1 MREVGRQTHRDY
13 LPSLSRSL
21 SEDFGDYVVG
31 ARDNTAHEEARKIR
45 GTRRGKKAHVSRLVN
60 QINHHS
66 ERLSKETLASLKLDL
81 EKAVSQLQ
89 NINQALFEL
98 NPDDDEPE
106 YWMEGT
112 LAPVYDCFDNIE
124 MYYAERAMLEAK
136 LVKEVDEMSVPEPL
150 KSSKENVDK
159 LLSHDNSK
167 SDAPVV
173 QTSVVQIS
181 SPPVHQP
188 IEIGTSPVMQLPITT
203 VENKVHNTTS
213 TSNLT
218 TVPATSCTTPK
229 VPLTHP
235 RTVTT
240 VTDSIST
247 PVACYKLP
255 SNPDQISTPAKQN
268 SPGRGWTV
276 PYQALSNRE
285 QISTPATQNS
295 PWRSWTVPN
304 QAVSPRPNL
313 PRTSLQPHP
322 RWGLM
327 PDFPGPPPDAWID
340 QLDEYGVTSRPQL
353 TAHHHCSFSAMER
366 SLPKFDLGKF
376 DGSPLDWPLWIGRFK
391 SIVHDQPFLND
402 SRRLAYLQTTVTGA
416 AESGI
421 QFLGEDGAN
430 YILALR
436 MLKARF
442 ADSGKIVRA
451 AITALKDTPS
461 PRPQDHT
468 GPTKLYQALRSTV
481 VTLHRQRF
489 IADLLSE
496 TNLNIA
502 VQKLPGPLQSKW
514 AMEVQEHESQGRPN
528 LFDLD
533 RWLSEHVRAR
543 QHLVYEEPAKCLPPN
558 RRKPPKQVPPVSS
571 STLHIKGDPQ
581 PKEESTNKEPKSPAC
596 LCCNQAHPL
605 NRRNEF
611 KRKSVPERYEMAK
624 SFKVCFNCL
633 KQGHQV
639 NKCSNKT
646 HCQVTNCKRH
656 HHSLLHYE
664 RATHQPP
671 PSQDP
676 QTQPPLTPGNAL
688 PYMWQPPT
696 PLQPMRE
703 WFISKLSRSKYKVK
717 MGWP

>member
-1 MREVGRQTHRDY
+1 
-13 LPSLSRSL
+13 
-21 SEDFGDYVVG
+21 
-31 ARDNTAHEEARKIR
+31 
-45 GTRRGKKAHVSRLVN
+45 
-60 QINHHS
+60 
-66 ERLSKETLASLKLDL
+66 
-81 EKAVSQLQ
+81 
-89 NINQALFEL
+89 
-98 NPDDDEPE
+98 
-106 YWMEGT
+106 MEGT

-181 SPPVHQP
+181 SSPIHQP
-188 IEIGTSPVMQLPITT
+188 IEIRTSPVMQLPITT

-268 SPGRGWTV
+268 SPWRGSTALNQV
-276 PYQALSNRE
+276 PSDLK
-285 QISTPATQNS
+285 QISTPVSQDS
-295 PWRSWTVPN
+295 PWRGWTVPN
-304 QAVSPRPNL
+304 QAVSPR
-313 PRTSLQPHP
+313 
-322 RWGLM
+322 
-327 PDFPGPPPDAWID
+327 PPPDAWID

-376 DGSPLDWPLWIGRFK
+376 DGSPLDWPSWIGRFK
-391 SIVHDQPFLND
+391 STVHDQPFLND

-421 QFLGEDGAN
+421 QFLGDGAN

-442 ADSGKIVRA
+442 ADSGKIMRA

-489 IADLLSE
+489 ITDLLSE

-533 RWLSEHVRAR
+533 RWLSEHVRA
-543 QHLVYEEPAKCLPPN
+543 
-558 RRKPPKQVPPVSS
+558 
-571 STLHIKGDPQ
+571 
-581 PKEESTNKEPKSPAC
+581 
-596 LCCNQAHPL
+596 
-605 NRRNEF
+605 
-611 KRKSVPERYEMAK
+611 
-624 SFKVCFNCL
+624 
-633 KQGHQV
+633 
-639 NKCSNKT
+639 
-646 HCQVTNCKRH
+646 
-656 HHSLLHYE
+656 
-664 RATHQPP
+664 
-671 PSQDP
+671 
-676 QTQPPLTPGNAL
+676 
-688 PYMWQPPT
+688 
-696 PLQPMRE
+696 
-703 WFISKLSRSKYKVK
+703 
-717 MGWP
+717 